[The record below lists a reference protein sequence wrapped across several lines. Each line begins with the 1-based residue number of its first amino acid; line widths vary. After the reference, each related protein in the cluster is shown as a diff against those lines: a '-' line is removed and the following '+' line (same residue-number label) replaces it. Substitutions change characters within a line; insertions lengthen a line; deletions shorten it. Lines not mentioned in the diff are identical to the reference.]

1 METER
6 RGLDPR
12 RLVRASK
19 HIARVLRH
27 DPGRAGLRLD
37 AQGWAPVDALLS
49 GLRRANVRLSRAEL
63 DAVVAGNDKRRFEF
77 SADRTRIRAR
87 QGHSVAVDL
96 GLAPAVPPEV
106 LYHGT
111 VGRFLPAISAE
122 GLRPMNRHD
131 VHLSPDTATATRVG
145 ARRGRPVVLT
155 VAAGRMH
162 RDGHVFRV
170 TGNGVWLVP
179 AVPPEYLGGTAGDGA
194 PTADG

>member
-1 METER
+1 MSTEQQ
-6 RGLDPR
+6 RGMDPR

-19 HIARVLRH
+19 YIARVLRH
-27 DPGRAGLRLD
+27 DPGRAGVRLD
-37 AQGWAPVDALLS
+37 PQGWTSVDALLA
-49 GLRRANVRLSRAEL
+49 GLGRANVRLSRAEL
-63 DAVVAGNDKRRFEF
+63 DEVVAGNDKKRFEF

-87 QGHSVAVDL
+87 QGHSVPVDL

-111 VGRFLPAISAE
+111 VGRFLPAITAE

-131 VHLSPDTATATRVG
+131 VHLSPDQETAARVG
-145 ARRGRPVVLT
+145 ARRGRPVVLS

-162 RDGHVFRV
+162 RDGHGFRV

-179 AVPPEYLGGTAGDGA
+179 AVPPEYLSA
-194 PTADG
+194 PPAADPR